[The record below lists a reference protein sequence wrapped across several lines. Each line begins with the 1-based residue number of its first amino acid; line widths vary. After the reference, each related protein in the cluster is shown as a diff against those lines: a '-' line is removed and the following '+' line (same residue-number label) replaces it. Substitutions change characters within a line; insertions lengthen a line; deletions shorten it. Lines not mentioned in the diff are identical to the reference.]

1 MLSQKLDVL
10 DLSQNAK
17 NIHKTIFDL
26 KTSNDILSRAK
37 SAKFGNFNNF
47 KNKKTPSLQYKNI
60 ICSFCQNENN

>member
-37 SAKFGNFNNF
+37 SAKYGNFNNF
-47 KNKKTPSLQYKNI
+47 KN
-60 ICSFCQNENN
+60 